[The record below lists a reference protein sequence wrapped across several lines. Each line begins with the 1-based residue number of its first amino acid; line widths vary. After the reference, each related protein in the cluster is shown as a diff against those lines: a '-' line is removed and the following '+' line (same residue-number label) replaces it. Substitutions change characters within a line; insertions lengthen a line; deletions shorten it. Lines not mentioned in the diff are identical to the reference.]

1 MNNKFWYANQQI
13 QNTTISIYQLES
25 ASFPAFTKKKEVFF
39 LRQIK
44 GYVWL

>member
-1 MNNKFWYANQQI
+1 MQTNKFKTQQ
-13 QNTTISIYQLES
+13 YELET

-44 GYVWL
+44 GYA